1 MKPALPQATDPAQY
15 LISDGHEIDR
25 ILREL
30 LHSRG
35 LITAYADNGGDFVLS
50 RITGLEPESGDI
62 LMDCGEDE
70 AANARLANSRAITLC
85 ASLQGVSIQFET
97 DRPRLTQTAGRR
109 AWRLR
114 RPRQVLR
121 LQRRAFYRLTT
132 SLVQPIRC
140 LINTGR
146 GPLQTTVM
154 DISVGGIAI
163 LAYEDDGTLKADQVF
178 RDCSLRLPDAAGE
191 IRFNLRVINT
201 FDLRLKNGRLSHRA
215 GCQFVDLPPSAETE
229 IQRFILKTERE
240 RRSRY
245 V

>member
-1 MKPALPQATDPAQY
+1 MKPALPLTADPEQY
-15 LISDGHEIDR
+15 LLRGEHEINR
-25 ILREL
+25 ILGEL

-35 LITAYADNGGDFVLS
+35 LITAYADNGSDFVLS
-50 RITGLEPESGDI
+50 RITGFEPESGDI
-62 LMDCGEDE
+62 LLDCGEDE

-85 ASLQGVSIQFET
+85 AELHGVSIQFESE
-97 DRPRLTQTAGRR
+97 RPQLTQAAGRR

-121 LQRRAFYRLTT
+121 LQRRAFFRLTT

-140 LINTGR
+140 VVSTSR

-178 RDCSLRLPDAAGE
+178 QDCRIRLPDATGD
-191 IRFNLRVINT
+191 IRFNLRIINT

-215 GCQFVDLPPSAETE
+215 GCQFIDLPASGETE